1 MEDNMESINNEN
13 QFSSL
18 KENKIMGEPDLTNSL
33 ISFYG
38 KNNILYCE
46 KDVNIVNSNIRFLGN
61 NSLVYLSSSKSAYPL
76 ILQIFNNS
84 LFYIGK
90 DCMLSPTLS
99 INVQEQKHIVIGDE
113 CVVGS
118 NVDIRTSDPHVIYDC
133 NTKKRI
139 NHSKSVYIGDHVM
152 LGQKTYIGKGTFVG
166 SGSILDN
173 NTYAVNVFL
182 KSNNLYWGNPVRIL
196 KKEVFFTNDYVG
208 GFMDEDTLNHEDYVS
223 RIYLYENSPGET
235 LDINKIDDLLSN
247 FNVDEKLDFVK
258 KLFIQNKKH
267 NRFTI

>member
-1 MEDNMESINNEN
+1 MESINNEN

-18 KENKIMGEPDLTNSL
+18 KENKIIGKPNLTNSL
-33 ISFYG
+33 ISFHG

-46 KDVNIVNSNIRFLGN
+46 RDVNIVNSNIRFLGD
-61 NSLVYLSSSKSAYPL
+61 NSLVYLSSSKSVYPL
-76 ILQIFNNS
+76 SLQIFNNS

-90 DCMLSPTLS
+90 DSMLSPTLS
-99 INVQEQKHIVIGDE
+99 VNVQEQKHVVIGDE
-113 CVVGS
+113 CVIGS
-118 NVDIRTSDPHVIYDC
+118 NVDIKTSDPHVIYDS

-139 NHSKSVYIGDHVM
+139 NHSKRVYIGDHVL
-152 LGQKTYIGKGTFVG
+152 LGQMTYVTRGTLIG

-173 NTYAVNVFL
+173 NTYAMNVHL
-182 KSNNLYWGNPVRIL
+182 KSNNLYCGNPVKLL
-196 KKEVFFTNDYVG
+196 KNGVFFTNDYVG

-235 LDINKIDDLLSN
+235 LDINKIDSLLTN

-267 NRFTI
+267 NRFVI